1 MAAPRQASSES
12 AIPGAA
18 ALEKAFALVD
28 RIAAAGTPPTAAEL
42 GAATGLPRST
52 LFRLLA
58 ALEGRGYV
66 RRDERDRGWR
76 LGYRLFELAQ
86 AAWSEFDL
94 RDAAMGELARL
105 PEATGETTLL
115 AVLDGDECLI
125 VGGADGTQAIR
136 HASASGQRTHW
147 AASAAGLALVA
158 FAEPGVRDA
167 LLAALPKSVGLKPD
181 PQRLRAAI
189 PAEIVGST
197 PDPGALRAAI
207 ELARGRGYAVLTGD
221 AQGVAEI
228 AAPILDVRGH
238 AAAALALA
246 GPAFRLGDRRLHA
259 LAPLLM
265 AAARRVSHNAGGT
278 AISLSPAPR
287 PGAPSRG
294 GRVVEE
300 AGALLGEAPY
310 WSARDGALW
319 WIDMLEPSLH
329 RLRPSDPHD
338 QSTRWP
344 LGRLASA
351 AVPRKRGGVIL
362 AQPNGLHRFDPAT
375 GAIDL
380 FAHPESREP
389 DHRYN
394 DAKCDP
400 RGRLLVGTLDPAGR
414 PNRGSLWR
422 VDPDGAST
430 RLDNGFTVANGLA
443 FSPDGRT
450 LWFADSGH
458 RAIYAYDYHVARGT
472 VANRRRF
479 VAFADGVKPDGLA
492 ADADGG
498 LWVAVWDGWRVER
511 YTADG
516 RLAKTIRLPV
526 PRPTSLAFGGEGL
539 ATLYVTS
546 ARARLDPE
554 SLESAPLSGAL
565 FAVEAGVQGL
575 AVAPFGG

>member
-1 MAAPRQASSES
+1 MAASRQAAAET

-66 RRDERDRGWR
+66 RRDERGRGWR

-94 RDAAMGELARL
+94 RDAALDELARL
-105 PEATGETTLL
+105 PGATGETTLL
-115 AVLDGDECLI
+115 AVLDGADCLI
-125 VGGADGTQAIR
+125 VGGVDGTQAIR
-136 HASASGQRTHW
+136 HASESGQRTRW
-147 AASAAGLALVA
+147 ADSAAGLALVA
-158 FAEPGVRDA
+158 FAESSVREA
-167 LLAALPKSVGLKPD
+167 LLAASTESAGRVPD
-181 PQRLRAAI
+181 PQ
-189 PAEIVGST
+189 
-197 PDPGALRAAI
+197 ALRAAI

-228 AAPILDVRGH
+228 AAPVLDVRGH

-246 GPAFRLGDRRLHA
+246 GPAFRLDDRRLHA

-278 AISLSPAPR
+278 AISLAPAPR

-294 GRVVEE
+294 VRVVEP
-300 AGALLGEAPY
+300 AAALLGEAPY
-310 WSARDGALW
+310 WSARDDALW

-329 RLRPSDPHD
+329 RHRPGAARDAS
-338 QSTRWP
+338 SCWP
-344 LGRLASA
+344 LARLASA
-351 AVPRKRGGVIL
+351 AVPRKRGGVLL

-375 GAIDL
+375 GAIER
-380 FAHPESREP
+380 FAHPESGEP

-400 RGRLLVGTLDPAGR
+400 RGRLVVGTLDPAGR
-414 PNRGSLWR
+414 PNRGSLWC
-422 VDPDGAST
+422 VDPDGTSS
-430 RLDNGFTVANGLA
+430 RLDTGFTVANGLA

-458 RAIYAYDYHVARGT
+458 RAIYAYDYDVARGR
-472 VANRRRF
+472 VSNRRRF
-479 VAFADGVKPDGLA
+479 AAFAEDVKPDGLA

-511 YTADG
+511 YTSDG

-526 PRPTSLAFGGEGL
+526 PRPTSLAFGGDDL

-565 FAVEAGVQGL
+565 FAVDAGVRGL